1 MDRIKRLSMEILE
14 EHKDEFGTD
23 FAENKKILDGISI
36 VRSKGLKNEL
46 AGFITKFI
54 KRELREKKE
63 KEEQLQK
70 EAQVTKE
77 SDESVETIEVSSE
90 PSQTTES
97 SEVIVEDESVMKPE
111 PRVPVWVQSTG
122 QHWIDGAVSDRE
134 FTDALGFLVNE
145 RIIDVEVAPPLEEID
160 DLVDEEPQVPTST
173 EWWINGDVP
182 EDQFLEGIKW
192 MIEHQLI
199 RGLGSN

>member
-14 EHKDEFGTD
+14 EHKDKFGTD
-23 FAENKKILDGISI
+23 FGENKKILDGISI

-77 SDESVETIEVSSE
+77 SDETVETIEVSSE
-90 PSQTTES
+90 PSQTTEP
-97 SEVIVEDESVMKPE
+97 SEE
-111 PRVPVWVQSTG
+111 
-122 QHWIDGAVSDRE
+122 
-134 FTDALGFLVNE
+134 
-145 RIIDVEVAPPLEEID
+145 APKE
-160 DLVDEEPQVPTST
+160 TS
-173 EWWINGDVP
+173 E
-182 EDQFLEGIKW
+182 
-192 MIEHQLI
+192 
-199 RGLGSN
+199 